1 MLKTHVTRTKM
12 TGHQGAWPYIQ
23 RQPAKAAIE
32 LRHQFGTKPAS
43 LIRPTGEPGEHVQR
57 IAEHIIFVG
66 TVQKPARHACHHP
79 ALALGEVRAV
89 PATHRHGPRVVPDF
103 SVQWNKRN
111 TRNRVSQS
119 HIRRLTKRSGFQH
132 QRFRLAGQVEH
143 HANVTPGAA
152 GEHPYYITGKT
163 TAGEQQQV
171 TGAQCIN
178 RIVRLNVWL
187 GHSRPSVVMTSGRSI
202 PPAR

>member
-1 MLKTHVTRTKM
+1 M
-12 TGHQGAWPYIQ
+12 
-23 RQPAKAAIE
+23 
-32 LRHQFGTKPAS
+32 
-43 LIRPTGEPGEHVQR
+43 
-57 IAEHIIFVG
+57 
-66 TVQKPARHACHHP
+66 QKSTRHARHHP
-79 ALALGEVRAV
+79 ALTLGEVRAV
-89 PATHRHGPRVVPDF
+89 PATHCYGPRVIPDF

-111 TRNRVSQS
+111 TGNRVPQS
-119 HIRRLTKRSGFQH
+119 HIRRLTKRSGLQH

-152 GEHPYYITGKT
+152 GKHPDYITGKT
-163 TAGEQQQV
+163 PTGEQQQI
-171 TGAQCIN
+171 TGAQGIN